1 MQLTRFTDLG
11 LRIVMRLA
19 VEGPDAQAH
28 TVDLAA
34 QLCASYT
41 HATKVVARL
50 VALGIVESAR
60 GRHGGISITPTGL
73 HQRVGALV
81 RQLEGSGEVV
91 DCVGTNPCPLRQRC
105 RLRTALRS
113 AQESFYMNLD
123 QWTVAEISRPAA
135 HPKIG
140 RNS

>member
-19 VEGPDAQAH
+19 VEGPGAQAH
-28 TVDLAA
+28 TDDLAA
-34 QLCASYT
+34 QLCVSYA

-50 VALGIVESAR
+50 VSLGTVESAR

-73 HQRVGALV
+73 QQRVGTLA
-81 RQLEGSGEVV
+81 RALEGSGEVV
-91 DCVGTNPCPLRQRC
+91 ECDGAKPCPLRQRC

-113 AQESFYMNLD
+113 AQESFYMSLD
-123 QWTVAEISRPAA
+123 QWTVAEISRPAV